1 MRLHNLSSR
10 NFLKTFPF
18 ALKGCADSLHSQLV
32 DFNVR
37 WFCHLF
43 SRWLHGARTATA
55 GLRSRCFG
63 WGNFS
68 RFFSRSVLIF
78 ETFSGPG
85 LAFLAYPSAVL
96 KLPGSPLWAC
106 LFFFMLLLIG
116 LDSQFCT
123 MEGFITAM
131 VDEWPQL
138 LRRRKEVFIGVVC
151 IISYFVGIT
160 CITQGGMYA
169 FQILDSYAVSGFCL
183 LFLIFFECI
192 SISWC
197 YGIQR
202 FYDGIKDM
210 IGYYPMGWWK
220 FCWVFTTP
228 CICFV
233 SCVPNK
239 MKIESNFVT
248 ISRASSS
255 STLCNSRL

>member
-1 MRLHNLSSR
+1 MVFISS
-10 NFLKTFPF
+10 T
-18 ALKGCADSLHSQLV
+18 
-32 DFNVR
+32 
-37 WFCHLF
+37 
-43 SRWLHGARTATA
+43 
-55 GLRSRCFG
+55 
-63 WGNFS
+63 
-68 RFFSRSVLIF
+68 
-78 ETFSGPG
+78 GPG

-96 KLPGSPLWAC
+96 QLPGAPLWSC

-138 LRRRKEVFIGVVC
+138 LRRRKEVFIAIVC
-151 IISYFVGIT
+151 VISYFVGLT
-160 CITQGGMYA
+160 CITQGGMYM

-210 IGYYPMGWWK
+210 IGYYPMAWWK

-228 CICFV
+228 SICFV
-233 SCVPNK
+233 SFIIKKLASIFIRNFSNSQGVFIFNLVEFTPVKYLEYEFPWYAHAFGWFTALSSMLCIPGYAIWLWHKTPGDTLEVGSLFEVNLL
-239 MKIESNFVT
+239 KIS
-248 ISRASSS
+248 
-255 STLCNSRL
+255 

>member
-1 MRLHNLSSR
+1 
-10 NFLKTFPF
+10 
-18 ALKGCADSLHSQLV
+18 
-32 DFNVR
+32 
-37 WFCHLF
+37 LF
-43 SRWLHGARTATA
+43 
-55 GLRSRCFG
+55 
-63 WGNFS
+63 
-68 RFFSRSVLIF
+68 I
-78 ETFSGPG
+78 SGPG

-96 KLPGSPLWAC
+96 QLPGAPLWSC

-131 VDEWPQL
+131 VDEWPVL
-138 LRRRKEVFIGVVC
+138 LRRRKELFIAIVC
-151 IISYFVGIT
+151 VISYFVGLT
-160 CITQGGMYA
+160 CITQGGMYV

-197 YGIQR
+197 FGIQR

-228 CICFV
+228 GICFV
-233 SCVPNK
+233 RFFFMIRN
-239 MKIESNFVT
+239 EF
-248 ISRASSS
+248 
-255 STLCNSRL
+255 